1 MSSLAVQISQW
12 ESEERAHLVNQTF
25 SVRGV
30 EAYAKVA
37 VELNRSLSRAPAPLV
52 ARPATAGQLLPLR
65 QTAAE
70 LAGASGESMWEAEPY
85 RTLPSSRRSLAEQ
98 GEAHSLRRRLMWE
111 AEQQAKQD
119 QAAVRPRQCTTQ
131 REFSSNFGVSG
142 TSIRTAPEDRGNSSH
157 QVPED
162 RAVCAAL
169 ELAYVDGDIFFTP
182 GGTVLRRSPSSK
194 PGSPQQAKAHWSTTR
209 GAGLRSPYI
218 SPHSALP
225 TTTSSQDRPWR

>member
-12 ESEERAHLVNQTF
+12 ESEERAHLASQMRAQAPQDR
-25 SVRGV
+25 SGGPDCSARGV
-30 EAYAKVA
+30 EAHAKVA

-52 ARPATAGQLLPLR
+52 VRPATAGQLSPLR

-70 LAGASGESMWEAEPY
+70 TA
-85 RTLPSSRRSLAEQ
+85 PSSPRRSLAEQ